1 MPHSLHTLAYFSR
14 NAVRETGGNLEAELT
29 AILASARRNNPTLS
43 LTGALI
49 FSNDCFAQVLEGP
62 LSSIEGVFESI
73 ECDARH
79 RDVTVLHFKPI
90 EARSFPNWSMAFAK
104 VPQTESLRLNIDGV
118 LADPAGIDGQASG
131 LDIIAILQGLLAR
144 HAAASNLELRQVA

>member
-1 MPHSLHTLAYFSR
+1 MPHTLHTLAYFSR

-29 AILASARRNNPTLS
+29 AILASARRNNPRLG

-90 EARSFPNWSMAFAK
+90 DARSFPEWSMAFAK
-104 VPQTESLRLNIDGV
+104 VPQTETLRLDMDGV
-118 LADPAGIDGQASG
+118 LADPAGINGQAAG
-131 LDIIAILQGLLAR
+131 RDIIAILQDLLAR
-144 HAAASNLELRQVA
+144 HAAASIWESRQVA